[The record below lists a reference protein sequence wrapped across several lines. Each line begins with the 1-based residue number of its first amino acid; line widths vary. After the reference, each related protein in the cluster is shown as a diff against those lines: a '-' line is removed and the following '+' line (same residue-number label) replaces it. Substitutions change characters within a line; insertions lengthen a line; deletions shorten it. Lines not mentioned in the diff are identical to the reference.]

1 MGKEPIEQI
10 SFGMFVYDRPTKI
23 ILNLSTGE
31 EIQIA
36 KYTDLAADGRRYFS
50 DSELALAMFKEELK
64 FSTFNILKDKPR
76 WVAAQIGVPFIELI
90 GKVYHPNINAWD
102 NQNFKCGAERLIP
115 KSSIEPAVNTDEYE
129 EILTA
134 LWHGLRCGVSHLG
147 FMQAAKVKSI
157 DIQVNE
163 DDYDG
168 PPIILYSK
176 KYSEKVAEVC
186 GKAFAD
192 AIIKGLNDLLKDLE
206 EDPLRRDDRFLPLW
220 QQRWGS
226 YPP

>member
-1 MGKEPIEQI
+1 
-10 SFGMFVYDRPTKI
+10 
-23 ILNLSTGE
+23 
-31 EIQIA
+31 
-36 KYTDLAADGRRYFS
+36 
-50 DSELALAMFKEELK
+50 MFKEELEV
-64 FSTFNILKDKPR
+64 STFDILKKEPR

-90 GKVYHPNINAWD
+90 GKIYHPIINADD
-102 NQNFKCGAERLIP
+102 NQHFRCGAERLIP
-115 KSSIEPAVNTDEYE
+115 KSSIEPAVNTDEYK
-129 EILTA
+129 EIMTA

-147 FMQAAKVKSI
+147 FMQAKYVKSI
-157 DIQVNE
+157 DIQVDE
-163 DDYDG
+163 DKDDG

-176 KYSEKVAEVC
+176 KYSETVAEVC

-206 EDPLRRDDRFLPLW
+206 NDTQRRDSRFLPLW